1 MFVGGSTG
9 SNKRTTTTR
18 GMLLGLILFQWAV
31 SEGRNLAPGRSAS
44 SFDCTK
50 FDSNSGARF
59 DLRELQRSAGQPSY
73 RVEDGDIPCTKY
85 VSATLLVKYFH
96 HRLSEM
102 ELSFFLTFLQPPP
115 YSHLQQ
121 PG

>member
-1 MFVGGSTG
+1 M
-9 SNKRTTTTR
+9 RLW
-18 GMLLGLILFQWAV
+18 LLGLVLFQWTA

-85 VSATLLVKYFH
+85 VSVALLMKYFH
-96 HRLSEM
+96 RLSGM
-102 ELSFFLTFLQPPP
+102 ELSFFLTFHVTTTFPPIFNN
-115 YSHLQQ
+115 Y
-121 PG
+121 